1 MKMKCCFLFRKLEKF
16 RNQEQRPPSIFT
28 MAEPLDKC
36 RRVEPSTQIPT
47 LTVYTLAGHVVWG
60 PEKIVAGMT
69 VADLASKL
77 DRPSSSPGLKLV
89 HKEQILHTDVS
100 LEGLLEPWELVVH
113 FDPPKPYD
121 HSFVKDFVELSNK
134 NTDTLYMSHEWTHV
148 PELAPQELQVLGA
161 EVTHA
166 LIQSCEKGC
175 SGIRFCVQLRL
186 PASSPMILQRSTED
200 VTLKLESATFHGKG
214 RLSLPEG
221 IERLTAELVGQ
232 NSQMILAK
240 LEFGMELDDEEWDDL
255 SMSADEVKLLMSPL
269 DRLIQRH
276 ASKVVR
282 EGVSFE
288 TNAVSEDLTKR
299 LSSLIDQLKAAIAA
313 DYHPGTQDVV
323 RDIVHPSLFPYVEGM
338 SKTTDMTDVAPKEAG
353 DEAMW
358 TMGRP
363 YESSKYQWLPAEV
376 VVSASGKCSFETYI
390 NNLSRQEQPALY
402 EALEELLSNAL
413 PHLETAWSHGSSV
426 EPPEEDDDMLAGWME
441 HSEFEAWDPEAEHKS
456 LRGKTIQVI
465 VKIVDYELPPQGVHE
480 GVWHVEGM
488 SHENIVATAELILQK
503 DAALKGGDLEFQRSF
518 TSGEGG
524 NMTMGLP
531 QCRPS
536 ALDEV
541 VDKGLVPLGHLPL
554 PCGRLASWPNSH
566 IHRVTRLE
574 NTAQEAATRR
584 IIVFWL
590 VNPEK
595 RIVSTKHV
603 PPQQGTMP
611 LEEAFKHRLALMEER
626 KYHKQ
631 AWNLREV
638 TLCEH

>member
-1 MKMKCCFLFRKLEKF
+1 
-16 RNQEQRPPSIFT
+16 
-28 MAEPLDKC
+28 
-36 RRVEPSTQIPT
+36 
-47 LTVYTLAGHVVWG
+47 
-60 PEKIVAGMT
+60 
-69 VADLASKL
+69 
-77 DRPSSSPGLKLV
+77 
-89 HKEQILHTDVS
+89 
-100 LEGLLEPWELVVH
+100 
-113 FDPPKPYD
+113 
-121 HSFVKDFVELSNK
+121 VELSNK

-166 LIQSCEKGC
+166 LIQSCDMR

-221 IERLTAELVGQ
+221 SERLTAELMRQ
-232 NSQMILAK
+232 DSKTILAK
-240 LEFGMELDDEEWDDL
+240 LEFDMELDDEEWDDL
-255 SMSADEVKLLMSPL
+255 SMSTDEVKLLMSPL
-269 DRLIQRH
+269 DRLIQRN

-282 EGVSFE
+282 EGFSFE

-299 LSSLIDQLKAAIAA
+299 LSSLIDRLKAATAA

-323 RDIVHPSLFPYVEGM
+323 RDIVHPALFPYVEGV

-353 DEAMW
+353 DKDMW
-358 TMGRP
+358 GRP

-426 EPPEEDDDMLAGWME
+426 DAPEEDDDMMAGSLE
-441 HSEFEAWDPEAEHKS
+441 NSDIEAWEPEALEHKS

-518 TSGEGG
+518 TYAEGG

-566 IHRVTRLE
+566 IHQVTRLE